1 VVDVKITFV
10 GLIQRLVG
18 HREEA
23 VQVPEETTLG
33 GLVRL
38 LTDRY
43 GRGVEERLLEHG
55 DLAAH
60 ATVLING
67 RNAIP
72 LGALQARL
80 SDGSE
85 SHVEIVVLG
94 PPLMGG

>member
-1 VVDVKITFV
+1 MVDVKITFV

-23 VQVPEETTLG
+23 LQVPEETTLG
-33 GLVRL
+33 GLLRM
-38 LTDRY
+38 LTERY
-43 GRGVEERLLEHG
+43 GRDLEERLLEHG
-55 DLAAH
+55 DLAPH

-67 RNAIP
+67 RNAIS
-72 LGALQARL
+72 LGALQAKL
-80 SDGSE
+80 SDGAA